1 MKIWY
6 FHIRLIQFTPFPELC
21 SFQMIIVVLGQKTK
35 YLAQTREVDTTSTE
49 PRRGPFR
56 KDMMCRGR
64 AELMTQVVIA
74 ILILSPPITDTYIA
88 TSTIAYYFST
98 SFQWI
103 YPHSDSER

>member
-21 SFQMIIVVLGQKTK
+21 SFQMIIVVPGQKTK

-64 AELMTQVVIA
+64 AEWMTQVVIA
-74 ILILSPPITDTYIA
+74 ILILSPPITDTYTA